1 MIHQEQHNAA
11 ADIISSSQTKQDIRT
26 KHHQLGSETSC
37 QNISSYQEEKNHK
50 RLLWLIYSN
59 LDRNSKYN
67 FVHIFDTMNGIL
79 NQ

>member
-37 QNISSYQEEKNHK
+37 QNISSYQEKLQTSSLVNSHK
-50 RLLWLIYSN
+50 PS
-59 LDRNSKYN
+59 
-67 FVHIFDTMNGIL
+67 
-79 NQ
+79 

>member
-11 ADIISSSQTKQDIRT
+11 AADIISSSQTQQDIRT

-37 QNISSYQEEKNHK
+37 QNISTIEKNHK
-50 RLLWLIYSN
+50 RLLWLIYKN
-59 LDRNSKYN
+59 LHSYSKYN
-67 FVHIFDTMNGIL
+67 FFPIFDTMNGIV